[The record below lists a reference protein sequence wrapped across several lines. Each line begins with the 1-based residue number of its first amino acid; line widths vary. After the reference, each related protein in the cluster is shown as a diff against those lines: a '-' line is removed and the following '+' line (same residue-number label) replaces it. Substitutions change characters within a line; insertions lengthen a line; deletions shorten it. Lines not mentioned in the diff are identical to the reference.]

1 MDLVLAV
8 GDNWGCKIVNW
19 MGGKN
24 KVIVTNSL
32 FYFWNHSINMT
43 IIDNRNCENMINSTS
58 KYTPSEIL
66 EIFKEQH
73 RLCSP
78 LDPDADPSATITPE
92 MTIYAWRLANDLM
105 GWKKLSQFLNQEFR
119 LNLSEQEWYANLEP
133 SKQRQLIDVCRLI
146 SKYAHKENYE
156 PKILFGH
163 ACLKGTVFLTIKK
176 NLQKKGVNVS
186 NLRPSSALSDYLLR
200 YFLPMIEEITLTGTR
215 PIEKIEVRRKKK
227 GFWNTINIFD
237 ADRFE
242 ILTGEVKTF
251 RELIEQIVDENRKIA
266 HHKNCL

>member
-1 MDLVLAV
+1 
-8 GDNWGCKIVNW
+8 
-19 MGGKN
+19 
-24 KVIVTNSL
+24 
-32 FYFWNHSINMT
+32 
-43 IIDNRNCENMINSTS
+43 MINCGS

-66 EIFKEQH
+66 EIFKERH

-92 MTIYAWRLANDLM
+92 MTIHAWRSANDLM

-119 LNLSEQEWYANLEP
+119 LDISEQEWYATLEP
-133 SKQRQLIDVCRLI
+133 PKQRQLIDVCKLI
-146 SKYAHKENYE
+146 SKYAHKDTYE
-156 PKILFGH
+156 PKILFGQ
-163 ACLKGTVFLTIKK
+163 ACLKATVFLTIKR

-186 NLRPSSALSDYLLR
+186 NLRPSSALSDYLLS
-200 YFLPMIEEITLTGTR
+200 YFSPMIEEITLTGAR
-215 PIEKIEVRRKKK
+215 PIEKIEVSRKKK

-251 RELIEQIVDENRKIA
+251 RDLIEQIVDENRKIA
-266 HHKNCL
+266 RGKN